1 MHGFYFSSYKS
12 KVLLVPLPVLQI
24 YIELGSRSFVNLDP
38 EINLKNI
45 QFNSKMYKK
54 FLGLHVKNL

>member
-1 MHGFYFSSYKS
+1 MHGFYFSSYKA